1 MSGVVRDATEAGVEA
16 LTTVVRGTT
25 VNRHM
30 VALGA
35 GFLVLEMVTGV
46 HVTAA
51 QEKPSAVN
59 IAVIDPHTLLLNAN
73 ASKNIRLQA
82 DRIRAAYQQEIKGKE
97 EEIDKLSQ
105 ELAQQRSTLPED
117 VYQKRLRELR
127 QKAANAQI
135 ELQERQAKLDGA
147 LRAASQ
153 KVTAAI
159 EQVVEEIMKEQK
171 LALVVTRSTVV
182 GTPSVPDITQEA
194 LKRINQ
200 RASTVIIEVPK

>member
-1 MSGVVRDATEAGVEA
+1 MNVNSKIMALAAGLLALAMIAGVK
-16 LTTVVRGTT
+16 
-25 VNRHM
+25 
-30 VALGA
+30 
-35 GFLVLEMVTGV
+35 VTL
-46 HVTAA
+46 A
-51 QEKPSAVN
+51 QNKSSAIN
-59 IAVIDPHTLLLNAN
+59 IAVVDTQTLLSNAN

-82 DRIRAAYQQEIKGKE
+82 DRIRAAYQQEVKGKE

-135 ELQERQAKLDGA
+135 DLQERQAKLDGA

-200 RASTVIIEVPK
+200 RTSTVIIELPK